1 MNELIDGSEA
11 LRKAVLRLAGAT
23 GLVPLAKPFLGGV
36 GAILMLHSVT
46 ARPDAA
52 IDFNA
57 HLTITP
63 QFLDRLLTSMKEQGY
78 EFVSMDEAVTRL
90 RMHAGGGRFA
100 AITLDDGYRD
110 NMTEALPIFE
120 KHETPFAVYVAPA
133 LIDGTVDL
141 WWEIIADVVR
151 SRDLIYLTTPK
162 GRVTLDS
169 SNPAKKAASLK
180 KLYEYLTIDVSE
192 ADQQR
197 VVREIAETA
206 GVNIE
211 KLRRNRL
218 LNWDEIRTLAAHPL
232 ATIGAHT
239 VSHRNLARLDVA
251 DARREIRDA
260 GRIIASE
267 IGVNPSHMAYPY
279 GFAAAVGRR
288 EVELAKKA
296 GFVSAVTTRHGVLR
310 RGHDRHLQALPRI
323 SVNGRYQHLGH
334 LKTMLSGITTPLA
347 NAGKVLVTV

>member
-1 MNELIDGSEA
+1 VNELIDGSEA

-46 ARPDAA
+46 ARSDAA

-78 EFVSMDEAVTRL
+78 EFVSMDEAVARL
-90 RMHAGGGRFA
+90 RMHAGGARFA

-141 WWEIIADVVR
+141 WWEIIADVVPQ
-151 SRDLIYLTTPK
+151 SRPDLSHDAEGARYP
-162 GRVTLDS
+162 RQFQS
-169 SNPAKKAASLK
+169 AKKAASLK

-218 LNWDEIRTLAAHPL
+218 LNWDEIRTLSAHPL

-260 GRIIASE
+260 ARIIASE

-279 GFAAAVGRR
+279 GYASAVGCR
-288 EVELAKKA
+288 EVSLAKEA
-296 GFVSAVTTRHGVLR
+296 GYVSAVTTRHGVLR
-310 RGHDRHLQALPRI
+310 PEHKDHLLALPRL
-323 SVNGRYQHLGH
+323 SVNGRYQRVAHMR
-334 LKTMLSGITTPLA
+334 TMLSGITTPLA
-347 NAGKVLVTV
+347 NRGRMVVTV

>member
-1 MNELIDGSEA
+1 M
-11 LRKAVLRLAGAT
+11 LRVAGAT
-23 GLVPLAKPFLGGV
+23 GLAPLAKPFLGGV

-46 ARPDAA
+46 GHSDPSN
-52 IDFNA
+52 DFNA

-63 QFLDRLLTSMKEQGY
+63 EFLDRLIGSMKADGY
-78 EFVSMDEAVTRL
+78 AFVSMDEAVTRL
-90 RMHAGGGRFA
+90 RDHTGGARFA

-110 NMTEALPIFE
+110 NVTEALPVFE
-120 KHETPFAVYVAPA
+120 KHGTPFTVYVAPA

-151 SRDLIYLTTPK
+151 NRDLIYLTTPS

-169 SNPAKKAASLK
+169 SNATKKLASLK
-180 KLYEYLTIDVSE
+180 QLYGYLTVDVSE

-197 VVREIAETA
+197 VVREIADAARVDLE
-206 GVNIE
+206 E
-211 KLRRNRL
+211 LRRNRL
-218 LNWDEIRTLAAHPL
+218 LSWSEIRALAAHPL

-239 VSHRNLARLDVA
+239 VSHRNLARLA
-251 DARREIRDA
+251 EAEARREIRDA
-260 GRIIASE
+260 ARIIESE
-267 IGVNPSHMAYPY
+267 IGQRPAHMAYPY

-288 EVELAKKA
+288 EVEFAKEA
-296 GFVSAVTTRHGVLR
+296 GFVSAVTTRHGLLR
-310 RGHDRHLQALPRI
+310 RGHERHLQALPRI